1 MVDEGTG
8 AGLVKEDSTLFY
20 YYVVAC
26 MQFRR
31 LQTELEDEFGSDVDV
46 VSAEKLKE
54 TKNNER
60 FLYSNHNAV
69 L

>member
-20 YYVVAC
+20 YYVYVVAC

-46 VSAEKLKE
+46 VSAEKLKN
-54 TKNNER
+54 KQK
-60 FLYSNHNAV
+60 
-69 L
+69 